1 VNVLGIE
8 TSCDETSA
16 AVVGTGRILSN
27 VVSSQIELHRP
38 YGGVVPE
45 LASRRHLELIDAV
58 IQTALQEAGVSLDEI
73 DAVAAT
79 YGPGLASSLL
89 IGLNTAKGTALAAGL
104 PFIGINHLE
113 AHLYSPLLEYG
124 ANQLPLDD
132 SQLPPDR
139 QSLLPMVALIVSGGH
154 TILAH
159 VTGLGQHVILGQT
172 VDDAAGEA
180 FDKVAKLLQLGYPG
194 GPEVD
199 RLAQSGNPRAIAFPR
214 SMLDDPGYNF
224 SFSGLKTAVLYYLKK
239 HPVNGNPQP
248 FVEGK
253 PPVERDPNTSRT
265 VRPEPHPPTSNDIC
279 ASFQEAVVDVLVG
292 KILRAAEE
300 YRVSTLSLAGGV
312 SMNSRLRAKLTA
324 ECSRRG
330 LRLLLASPQLCT
342 DNAGMIAA
350 LAHHK
355 LCAGLRS
362 PFSLEVAPSAGLGVA
377 A

>member
-1 VNVLGIE
+1 MNVLGIE

-16 AVVGTGRILSN
+16 AVVGAGRILSN

-58 IQTALQEAGVSLDEI
+58 VQTALQEAGVPLAEI

-89 IGLNTAKGTALAAGL
+89 IGLNTGKGIALAAGL
-104 PFIGINHLE
+104 PFVGINHLE

-124 ANQLPLDD
+124 ANALPLDD
-132 SQLPPDR
+132 LQLPPDR
-139 QSLLPMVALIVSGGH
+139 QSLLPMIALIVSGGH
-154 TILAH
+154 TILVQ
-159 VTGLGQHVILGQT
+159 VTGLGRHVVLGQT

-199 RLAQSGNPRAIAFPR
+199 RLAQSGNSRAITFPR
-214 SMLDDPGYNF
+214 SMLEDPGYNF

-239 HPVNGNPQP
+239 NPLPVTASQ
-248 FVEGK
+248 
-253 PPVERDPNTSRT
+253 SIA
-265 VRPEPHPPTSNDIC
+265 DIC

-312 SMNSRLRAKLTA
+312 SMNSRLRARLTA

-355 LCAGLRS
+355 LCAGMRS
-362 PFSLEVAPSAGLGVA
+362 PFSLAVAPSAGLGVA